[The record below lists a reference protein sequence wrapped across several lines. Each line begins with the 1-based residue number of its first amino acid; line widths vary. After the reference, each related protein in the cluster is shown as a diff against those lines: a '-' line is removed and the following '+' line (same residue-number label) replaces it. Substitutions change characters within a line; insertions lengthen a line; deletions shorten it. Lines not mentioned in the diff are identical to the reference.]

1 MSATSVRALSVMPGD
16 LNGDGKPDFIWTI
29 PQAPYILTLFSKYD
43 PVAQT
48 ITTALLYYFNDGS
61 FVQADAHFL
70 TNASGQ
76 TSPSGTQLL
85 MHRQFNST
93 MSLEWL
99 GSAGGG
105 GGNPVG
111 NRSWE
116 GMNYIATGQFLNT
129 GTGVAS
135 ILLSDA
141 QNNLQ
146 DWWFPPG
153 TFQGGPVNKF
163 NVIALPGG
171 VPWVNKQF
179 IGAGHFFSSNAT
191 DFLVQ
196 DSANQN
202 HLYAWSITS
211 QPALTGIDLSVDP
224 LTQLA
229 NGQTWDQKQLL
240 TVGNFDN
247 LALANRNEWLVV
259 VNDPSNQSG
268 VNNHILEWRVDQVT
282 NSQGQLVNTLQG
294 IDLSASGAKTL
305 WGDYDLI
312 TIGYFDSN
320 SPFRSGSGP
329 SGAELLVRARANQHL
344 LEWWVTS
351 DGGISGVDLTA
362 NSGIGTNVEIFGNS
376 HYNDQ
381 NGRALDDEFLVHDL
395 ITGDFYE
402 WWTVGVGAQTKIAG
416 VPVADPP
423 ASSASSS
430 LLVQSMASFSAGGAV
445 LSSTGAL
452 ASIDPSQQSVLAAPL
467 NQQLAHR

>member
-1 MSATSVRALSVMPGD
+1 MPSGPFSAIAVSPGD
-16 LNGDGKPDFIWTI
+16 VNGNGKPDFVWS
-29 PQAPYILTLFSKYD
+29 LTGSLAMWEYD
-43 PVAQT
+43 PVAQIVT
-48 ITTALLYYFNDGS
+48 LIGLADVSGGS

-85 MHRQFNST
+85 MHRQFNT
-93 MSLEWL
+93 MSLEW
-99 GSAGGG
+99 GSSAGGFG
-105 GGNPVG
+105 GSPVG
-111 NRSWE
+111 SRSWD

-163 NVIALPGG
+163 NVTALPGG

-179 IGAGHFFSSNAT
+179 VAAGHFFSNNAT

-196 DSANQN
+196 DTANQN

-224 LTQLA
+224 LTQQP

-312 TIGYFDSN
+312 AVGYFDSN
-320 SPFRSGSGP
+320 SPFRGGSGP
-329 SGAELLVRARANQHL
+329 GGAELLVRARANQHL

-351 DGGISGVDLTA
+351 AGGISGVDLTA
-362 NSGIGTNVEIFGNS
+362 NSGIGTGVQILGNS

-381 NGRALDDEFLVHDL
+381 NGRPLDDEFLVHDL
-395 ITGDFYE
+395 VTGDFYE
-402 WWTVGVGAQTKIAG
+402 WWTVGVGAQTKIVG
-416 VPVADPP
+416 VPIADPP
-423 ASSASSS
+423 ASATSSS
-430 LLVQSMASFSAGGAV
+430 LLVQSMASFGAGGAV
-445 LSSTGAL
+445 LNSTGAL
-452 ASIDPSQQSVLAAPL
+452 VSIDPSQQSVLAASL
-467 NQQLAHR
+467 NQQLAHS

>member
-1 MSATSVRALSVMPGD
+1 MPTPIPEISVSPGD
-16 LNGDGKPDFIWTI
+16 VNGNGKPDFVWS
-29 PQAPYILTLFSKYD
+29 LTGNLAMWEYD

-48 ITTALLYYFNDGS
+48 VTGIGLSDVSGGS

-93 MSLEWL
+93 MSLEWSS
-99 GSAGGG
+99 SAGAY

-111 NRSWE
+111 SRSWD
-116 GMNYIATGQFLNT
+116 GINYIATGQFINT

-135 ILLSDA
+135 FLVSDT

-146 DWWFPPG
+146 AWWFPPG
-153 TFQGGPVNKF
+153 TYSSGAVNKF
-163 NVIALPGG
+163 NVTALPGG

-179 IGAGHFFSSNAT
+179 VAAGRFFTNNAT
-191 DFLVQ
+191 DFLVA

-224 LTQLA
+224 LTQQP

-247 LALANRNEWLVV
+247 LALPNRNEWLVV
-259 VNDPSNQSG
+259 VKDPSNQSG
-268 VNNHILEWRVDQVT
+268 LNNHILEWRVDQVT
-282 NSQGQLVNTLQG
+282 NGQGQLVNTLAG

-312 TIGYFDSN
+312 TVGYFDSN

-329 SGAELLVRARANQHL
+329 AGAELLVRARANQHL

-362 NSGIGTNVEIFGNS
+362 NSGIGTNVQVLGNA

-381 NGRALDDEFLVHDL
+381 NGRPLDDEFLVHDTA
-395 ITGDFYE
+395 TGNFYE
-402 WWTVGVGAQTKIAG
+402 WWTIGVGAQTKIAG

-423 ASSASSS
+423 ASSASDA
-430 LLVQSMASFSAGGAV
+430 LLVQSMASFGSSGAVVSSAG
-445 LSSTGAL
+445 AL
-452 ASIDPSQQSVLAAPL
+452 LGTDPSQQQSGLAAPID
-467 NQQLAHR
+467 QHFAH